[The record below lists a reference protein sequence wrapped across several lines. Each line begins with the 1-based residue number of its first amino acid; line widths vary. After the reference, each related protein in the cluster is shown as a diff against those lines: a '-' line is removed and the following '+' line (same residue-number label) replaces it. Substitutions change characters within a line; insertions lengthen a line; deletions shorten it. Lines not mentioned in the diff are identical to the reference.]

1 VAADAPLR
9 YSEHQLPIR
18 KPEARCKAWPRH
30 LHCRR
35 RTHKAFLRW
44 YSENE
49 PKFAIKLEL
58 LRRTD
63 TDLDIGF
70 CRIDRIVTASLVDDE
85 IIIAVMWEGECWD
98 MLRDF
103 ETYPKRVR
111 DGYVCDECPEKHRLV
126 FPSRDG
132 LWRTEVFDP
141 FLEWVNDDL
150 VNAVAVSISGTPGSG
165 TWARLVRGSDGC
177 L

>member
-70 CRIDRIVTASLVDDE
+70 CRINRIVTASLVDDE

-111 DGYVCDECPEKHRLV
+111 DGYPAGSVGW
-126 FPSRDG
+126 PSPSCGSPAPTRG
-132 LWRTEVFDP
+132 
-141 FLEWVNDDL
+141 
-150 VNAVAVSISGTPGSG
+150 VSWGIGVMAPRSSPSGQF
-165 TWARLVRGSDGC
+165 RI
-177 L
+177 